1 MAAVEELFS
10 RHITDEEADVLRAV
24 YARVL
29 LANNIECA
37 PVTDGYSQTQ

>member
-10 RHITDEEADVLRAV
+10 RHITDEQAAVLRDV

-29 LANNIECA
+29 LANDIECA
-37 PVTDGYSQTQ
+37 PVTDGYSKTQ